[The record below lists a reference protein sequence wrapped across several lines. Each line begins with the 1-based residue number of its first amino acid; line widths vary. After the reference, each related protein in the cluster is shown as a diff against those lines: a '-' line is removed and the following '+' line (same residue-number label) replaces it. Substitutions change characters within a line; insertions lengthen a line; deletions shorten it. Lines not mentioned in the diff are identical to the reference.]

1 MFPSVPLTA
10 AQAVRLFRSICT
22 RTKTLHE
29 SVVLRDTAFRK
40 GRSDLQTPASR
51 SGRKK
56 SAPHSFETNERVRRQ
71 IRLFRRP
78 HLLHRRCCGYSQSPH
93 EAVGH
98 EVCCRFIST
107 GEPRPHRRRT
117 RHNIPRW
124 KAKNGSGPYASPIRP
139 DRSTR
144 SFSACISTAWRD
156 TKKILRFRFRKYIPL
171 RDSTRCI
178 ACRLAS
184 CDLRV
189 SGNAVDRRICRSI
202 GQGPS
207 CIIFHRRPLCPPAHR
222 LPQVG

>member
-1 MFPSVPLTA
+1 MFPPVPLTA
-10 AQAVRLFRSICT
+10 TQAVRLFRSICT
-22 RTKTLHE
+22 RTKTVHE

-40 GRSDLQTPASR
+40 GRSDLRTPVSR
-51 SGRKK
+51 SGRNK

-78 HLLHRRCCGYSQSPH
+78 HLLHRRCCGYSQSPY

-98 EVCCRFIST
+98 EVCCGFIST

-139 DRSTR
+139 DGSTR

-156 TKKILRFRFRKYIPL
+156 TKKILRFRFRKYTFPCATAPAASL
-171 RDSTRCI
+171 ADSHP
-178 ACRLAS
+178 A
-184 CDLRV
+184 
-189 SGNAVDRRICRSI
+189 IC
-202 GQGPS
+202 G
-207 CIIFHRRPLCPPAHR
+207 
-222 LPQVG
+222 